1 MNKSIDF
8 SEHEIE
14 QLKYHLAKKADSLQ
28 WVLDNKDIEEKKRE
42 WMKKNIVELRSLYK
56 RIVL

>member
-14 QLKYHLAKKADSLQ
+14 QLKYHLAKKADNLQ